1 MVGSGPESRDVTL
14 SDCTFGTSAFS
25 SNRPLTLGSQ
35 FDSLLVRNSSF
46 KSNGINGIVALG
58 RSAYGNVTILS
69 STFAENVAGG
79 RRYVY
84 NTAIFVS
91 GSYHTVAIV
100 NCTIS
105 GFSNAILLSVDMVV
119 GLTIANCTLT
129 RNRQW
134 AISLYRY
141 SYYDSNYWGSWNHS
155 MSVNIAGNN
164 FLFNAFGITM
174 NMNVQSREYGAVSI
188 RFTQNNIRGGGKAFG
203 FTLIQGSQLVTNVLI
218 ANNAFSNNTARDMIV
233 DIDVYGRSALDLIIE
248 GNAFRSN
255 RANFIVDL
263 SPIASSSS
271 SNPGILFQSVT
282 FRRNVLTD
290 NSAVWPYSSSSNP
303 PAVLVIE
310 GSVNVVAYHNV
321 FNNPSSSLELSLHGV
336 RRRLFSQHLNMTL
349 NYWGTVNS
357 TEIAERI
364 YDSMD
369 SSDLPVV
376 VYSPYLLS
384 PEDFRHVG
392 RTGNAT
398 VYKSIFLHSNGT
410 VGGPLNRPF
419 TLKSSQTSYLVA
431 KTIRVLPGGVLTI
444 DAGVTL
450 RFQYGTGIDVEG
462 GRLVTKGT
470 TDKLIYFTAEI
481 SLNDPKTQFSDV
493 RLVDESVYWY
503 GTSGILQIF
512 RRGSWSSVCLS
523 YKKSYSD
530 SSIWRLAQIAC
541 LRLGFSSGSRSSRVW
556 YPKIGTSVVTSFSC
570 SSSDSDLDDC
580 LLSFGN
586 YTADSGCLNRLGVYC
601 RSTRYSATQ
610 GNWVG
615 LTFRGNSMSSLSF
628 THIAYAGLSREGA
641 LPAVR
646 CYNHVPRFNGVVISQ
661 SYSSAISA
669 TSLRDRV
676 NISGLHIDSARGDGI
691 SVRRSSG
698 LDLIFHNVSMTNVYG
713 QGIRLQEDV
722 YDGDVTALESICAMP
737 ATLTVDPAN
746 DLFVG
751 LRLRQHSAAMF
762 CSGVVVAP
770 GYLLSVSAVS
780 LQLYPEDRLLIRDGS
795 SANSTVLADYTGHS
809 YANGRSVLSSGSSL
823 YIELLTGKRKG
834 APGFVLR
841 VAAIPFSLRKSSV
854 KIENVRIARSDNGI
868 FVDGMDDDLVIANST
883 IETRQYGV
891 YVSSSLGSVSI
902 VNTTVTG
909 SSVAALYF
917 ASFQGNV
924 TIRNNTVTNCSYGVQ
939 LYHSYSSGNNNL
951 SISYTLGVV
960 IDSNVVTGSRYSAIQ
975 LNLRPSYQ
983 SFQANVVQNVLS
995 NNKIGCEIAGQ
1006 SYGSATRTGKYYA
1019 NLVGNNFTA
1028 NHYTGLSITT
1038 ELIRVV
1044 TIYSNVFAFHNSTKE
1059 GSGSAFF
1066 DVGSLSTFNVT
1077 ANRFISNRGSFVV
1090 KFFSRSK
1097 SKSASV
1103 FIGNLLVN
1111 NTVITPVSQADGVTD
1126 NRSAVVVLAQQST
1139 VVVRE
1144 NAFMNFASS
1153 YELSIN
1159 IPVQSSAEAT
1169 VDAARN
1175 YWGEGVENEADIQ
1188 KRAYAFGS
1196 CSRLARVVVV
1206 PYLKSPLGPA
1216 VLPSNTTDSIVH
1228 EDALV
1233 SGLVSNRFVLRRSLS
1248 PYIVIGDV
1256 SVLPRGEL
1264 IIEEGVTLRFSAN
1277 TGILVEGRLTAKG
1290 TTANPIYMVDDDLL
1304 TKQAAGKRVDGS
1316 LRLVQQSSNV
1326 SGTLEIFYRGHWGAV
1341 CAASETN
1348 AQYHRFSTNH
1358 NYYIARV
1365 VCRSLFNTGAIYM
1378 NSRFRET
1385 DTSYAGKG
1393 WLQHVL
1399 CTGNEFD
1406 LATCQNYEFSSAK
1419 CIYGALRV
1427 SCYVSPHLPK
1437 DSQRKSF
1444 IYWSGVRFSA
1454 SSGERGGGSVM
1465 ENVQVINAG
1474 IANAERVAAIQSVG
1488 HNLTLANVSVSKSYW
1503 IGIETTNAP
1512 TNSSLVGVRSFDNGG
1527 SGIRLVNS
1535 LSLAVND
1542 SQCKGNTGHGLELSP
1557 VSVPMRL
1564 WNIPVV
1570 YDQIVDI
1577 CSQSLIH
1584 HITKSFYLRFSPRRD
1599 LDTLPSNCFITIMA
1613 SPGFVPSFHLIT
1625 YDFGKKLR
1633 SLQVDGAIYT
1643 SGSSMAGAQ
1652 HYTAPLSRMT
1662 VTVEIGGNVDYDYYY
1677 TSSPPYYDYY
1687 TTSPPLH
1694 SSSSGT
1700 YHPESDYILAY
1711 IEEQPLSG
1719 R

>member
-1 MVGSGPESRDVTL
+1 M
-14 SDCTFGTSAFS
+14 
-25 SNRPLTLGSQ
+25 
-35 FDSLLVRNSSF
+35 
-46 KSNGINGIVALG
+46 NGIVALG
-58 RSAYGNVTILS
+58 RSAYGNVTIMS
-69 STFAENVAGG
+69 STFSENLAGG
-79 RRYVY
+79 RGYAY
-84 NTAIFVS
+84 NTAISVS

-105 GFSNAILLSVDMVV
+105 GFSNAIEFSVDTVL
-119 GLTIANCTLT
+119 GLTIANCTLA

-134 AISLYRY
+134 AISLNRY
-141 SYYDSNYWGSWNHS
+141 SYYDYNYLGNWNHS
-155 MSVNIAGNN
+155 LSVNIAGND
-164 FLFNAFGITM
+164 FLFNSFGITM

-188 RFTQNNIRGGGKAFG
+188 RFTQNTIRGGGKAFG
-203 FTLIQGSQLVTNVLI
+203 FTLPQGSQLVTNVLI
-218 ANNAFSNNTARDMIV
+218 ANNTFSNNTARNMIV
-233 DIDVYGRSALDLIIE
+233 DIEVYGRSALDLIIE

-255 RANFIVDL
+255 RAKVIVDL
-263 SPIASSSS
+263 APIASYSS

-303 PAVLVIE
+303 SAVLVIE
-310 GSVNVVAYHNV
+310 RSVNVIAYHNV
-321 FNNPSSSLELSLHGV
+321 FNNPSSSLELSLHAV
-336 RRRLFSQHLNMTL
+336 PRRLFSQHLNMTL

-384 PEDFRHVG
+384 PDDFRHVG
-392 RTGNAT
+392 KTGNAT
-398 VYKSIFLHSNGT
+398 VYKSIILHSNGT

-419 TLKSSQTSYLVA
+419 TLKSSSYLIA

-462 GRLVTKGT
+462 GRLVTKGKP
-470 TDKLIYFTAEI
+470 DKLIYFTAEI
-481 SLNDPKTQFSDV
+481 APKDPKTQFSDV
-493 RLVDESVYWY
+493 RLVDESVYSW
-503 GTSGILQIF
+503 GTRGVLQIF
-512 RRGSWSSVCLS
+512 RHGSWSSVCLS
-523 YKKSYSD
+523 YKKSYSYN
-530 SSIWRLAQIAC
+530 SINRLAQIAC
-541 LRLGFSSGSRSSRVW
+541 LRLGFSFGYRSSRVW

-580 LLSFGN
+580 SLSFGK

-601 RSTRYSATQ
+601 RDTTYSSTT

-628 THIAYAGLSREGA
+628 THITYAGLSREGA
-641 LPAVR
+641 FPAVR
-646 CYNHVPRFNGVVISQ
+646 CYSHVPRFIGVVISQ

-698 LDLIFHNVSMTNVYG
+698 LDLIFHNVSITNVYG
-713 QGIRLQEDV
+713 WGIRLQEDF
-722 YDGDVTALESICAMP
+722 YEGDVTSLESICAMP

-751 LRLRQHSAAMF
+751 LRLRQHSPAMF

-770 GYLLSVSAVS
+770 GYLLSVSVVS

-795 SANSTVLADYTGHS
+795 SANGTVLADYTGNS
-809 YANGRSVLSSGSSL
+809 NANGRSVLSSGSSL

-834 APGFVLR
+834 APGFVLG
-841 VAAIPFSLRKSSV
+841 VAAVPFSLRKSSV
-854 KIENVRIARSDNGI
+854 KIENARITRSDNGI
-868 FVDGMDDDLVIANST
+868 FVEGMDDDLVIANST
-883 IETRQYGV
+883 IETRRYGV
-891 YVSSSLGSVSI
+891 YVYSSLGSVSI
-902 VNTTVTG
+902 VNTTLTG
-909 SSVAALYF
+909 SSEAALYF
-917 ASFQGNV
+917 VSFRGNV

-939 LYHSYSSGNNNL
+939 FYHSYSSGNNF
-951 SISYTLGVV
+951 SISSTLGVV
-960 IDSNVVTGSRYSAIQ
+960 IESNVVTGSRYSAIQ

-995 NNKIGCEIAGQ
+995 NNNIGCEIAGQ
-1006 SYGSATRTGKYYA
+1006 SYGGVTRTGKYYA

-1028 NHYTGLSITT
+1028 NHYTGLSITA

-1044 TIYSNVFAFHNSTKE
+1044 SIYSNDFAFHNSTKE

-1077 ANRFISNRGSFVV
+1077 ANRFIENRGSFVV

-1111 NTVITPVSQADGVTD
+1111 NTVITPVSQAEGVTD
-1126 NRSAVVVLAQQST
+1126 NRSAVVVLSQQNT

-1169 VDAARN
+1169 VNATRN

-1188 KRAYAFGS
+1188 KLVYAFGS

-1216 VLPSNTTDSIVH
+1216 VVPSKTTDSIVH

-1290 TTANPIYMVDDDLL
+1290 TTENQIYMVDDDLL
-1304 TKQAAGKRVDGS
+1304 TKQEAGKRVDGS
-1316 LRLVQQSSNV
+1316 LRLVQQSSHV
-1326 SGTLEIFYRGHWGAV
+1326 SGILEIFYRGHWGAV
-1341 CAASETN
+1341 CAASETGT
-1348 AQYHRFSTNH
+1348 QYHAFGTYH

-1365 VCRSLFNTGAIYM
+1365 VCRSLFNTAASYSS
-1378 NSRFRET
+1378 SRLYRT

-1406 LATCQNYEFSSAK
+1406 LAACQNYEFSSAK

-1427 SCYVSPHLPK
+1427 SCYDSPHLHQK
-1437 DSQRKSF
+1437 DSQAKSF

-1454 SSGERGGGSVM
+1454 SSRGRGRGSVM

-1503 IGIETTNAP
+1503 IGIETANAP

-1542 SQCKGNTGHGLELSP
+1542 SQCKRNTGHGLELSP

-1577 CSQSLIH
+1577 CSQSLVN
-1584 HITKSFYLRFSPRRD
+1584 ITKSFYLRFSPRRE

-1625 YDFGKKLR
+1625 YDFGQKLR
-1633 SLQVDGAIYT
+1633 TLQVDGARYA

-1662 VTVEIGGNVDYDYYY
+1662 VTVEIGSNVDYDYYY
-1677 TSSPPYYDYY
+1677 TSSPPYDDYY
-1687 TTSPPLH
+1687 TTTPPPL

-1700 YHPESDYILAY
+1700 YDPESDYILAY